1 MHSVRKRLNE
11 FQISSDTQFL
21 RCLEQLHC
29 IQALNLGG
37 DTTPDGLT
45 GSQEASSVLGG
56 CEKVGISLSLF
67 ISTAHHMPNTA
78 FAGTFF
84 STLLGIGWWGVA
96 VRIHLFSTNM

>member
-1 MHSVRKRLNE
+1 MHSVRKRLNK

-56 CEKVGISLSLF
+56 CEKVSDSASVCLLSSQHIIYAILLF
-67 ISTAHHMPNTA
+67 VALFQHC
-78 FAGTFF
+78 
-84 STLLGIGWWGVA
+84 LGLVGGG
-96 VRIHLFSTNM
+96 